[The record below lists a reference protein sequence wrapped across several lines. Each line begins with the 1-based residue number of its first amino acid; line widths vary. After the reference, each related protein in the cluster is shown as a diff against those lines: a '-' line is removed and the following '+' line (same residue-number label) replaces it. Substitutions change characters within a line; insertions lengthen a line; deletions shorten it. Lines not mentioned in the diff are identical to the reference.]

1 MPWIRRNLRGTKIYV
16 RTNASGQVAT
26 GPDGRVDIKYQ
37 LDDAAKIYRAAA
49 RNLEATSDVGDEVP
63 RGEPEAAPA
72 PPDPRAIVIY
82 TDGACSGN
90 PGPMGIG
97 VVLLDGGK
105 RKELCEYLGKGTSNI
120 AELVAIERGLDA
132 LGEPDRAR
140 PVLVHSD
147 STYAIGILAKGFKAK
162 ANVELVARLRAKAQ
176 RFANLRFVK
185 VAGHAGVPE
194 NERCD
199 ELARSAVSK
208 GR

>member
-1 MPWIRRNLRGTKIYV
+1 MPWIRRNLRGTKVYV
-16 RTNASGQVAT
+16 RTQLNGALAT
-26 GPDGRVDIKYQ
+26 GADGRVEIKYQ
-37 LDDAAKIYRAAA
+37 PDEDAKIYRASAG
-49 RNLEATSDVGDEVP
+49 NLEPTGDADDDVPSVDI
-63 RGEPEAAPA
+63 EAAPTKH
-72 PPDPRAIVIY
+72 DPRAIVIY

-105 RKELCEYLGKGTSNI
+105 RRELSEYLGKGTSNI
-120 AELVAIERGLDA
+120 AELTAIERALDA
-132 LGEPDRAR
+132 LGELDRAR
-140 PVLVHSD
+140 PVLLHSD

-162 ANVELVARLRAKAQ
+162 ANVELVLRLRGKAQ
-176 RFANLRFVK
+176 KFTNLRFVK

-199 ELARSAVSK
+199 ELARRAVDK